1 MTLKN
6 LLKTGQLVEHEID
19 SDGIRQ
25 LLDAAHRG
33 VQDAEVTA
41 ISTET
46 RFDAAY
52 RAIMQ
57 GATAVLWANGYRTST
72 STPGHHRT
80 TIQLLEKTAGLNS
93 ERIAVLER
101 LRHKRNVIDYS
112 GEDMDEA
119 SVNVCIQEAG
129 KLIDDVYR
137 WLQENRPELMQK

>member
-33 VQDAEVTA
+33 VQDAKVTA

-57 GATAVLWANGYRTST
+57 AATAVLWANGYRTST

-80 TIQLLEKTAGLNS
+80 TIQLLEKTAGLNT

-101 LRHKRNVIDYS
+101 LRHKRNVIDYT

-137 WLQENRPELMQK
+137 WLQVNRPELMQE